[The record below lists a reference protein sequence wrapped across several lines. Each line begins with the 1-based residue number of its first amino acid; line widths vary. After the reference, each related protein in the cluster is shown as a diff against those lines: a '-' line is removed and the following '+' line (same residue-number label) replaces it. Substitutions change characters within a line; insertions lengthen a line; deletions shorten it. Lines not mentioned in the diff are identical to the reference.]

1 MTGTGTYP
9 SVSNPGLQGRLALK
23 KEFAYKYEGKIE
35 EIATKTKSMCM
46 AGNSFELSPH
56 QEFVKRFMSYDTPYN
71 SLLLYHGLGS
81 GKTCSASSMTE
92 TLRTYSK
99 YMANFKKII
108 IVASPN
114 VQENFKLQLFDP
126 MKLEKKKGL
135 WVLNGCVGNSLLNDL
150 NAYQIHSL
158 SKEDLTSIIKKIIR
172 DNYSFIGYVSFANF
186 IEKCRQSRDYKK
198 MKHTFESRVIVIDEI
213 HNIRITDQPSDSIGK
228 RVAGMLLELVK
239 NVKGMKFIF
248 MTGTP
253 MYNDAREIIFLLNL
267 FRLNDNRP
275 ILRVSEL
282 FTKEGELKPDGE
294 KRLLESV
301 NGYVSYVRGENPY
314 TFPYLITPKMYAD
327 KHSSFLLPNP
337 TVQFNEKDISVPL
350 KYIDLY
356 GVTLST
362 GQEEAYNAVV
372 GKLNDSM
379 EDFDLLDSLGYNELL
394 KPIQTLIISYPV
406 DKVFLTGEEG
416 LSHAMQYKTTKT
428 DFEYKETPLRGM
440 FEYDRLGEYSAKMK
454 TILDHIIHSEGT
466 VLVYSQYIAGGIIP
480 FALALEEYGFKR
492 YGEKKMSLFKDKKP
506 DVNVFNM
513 EKRADYKGPFKTA
526 KYAVISGDKL
536 LSPNVNEEIS
546 ALTQNNVH
554 GERVKVVLISQAGT
568 EGIDLKNLRQV
579 HILEPWYNL
588 NRIEQIIG
596 RARRNCSHKELP
608 LEERNVQLFLH
619 TAYLSDP
626 KVESLDHM
634 IYRIAEKKSIKIGKV
649 TRLLKRASVDCILHQ
664 EQQNFSQIEEKV
676 AIILSNGSTMDYVP
690 KDEPFSN
697 FCDYMENCNYACM
710 NEIKP
715 GDKEDTSTFSYAHTK
730 QAKVSDK
737 IKQLYQLRHVY
748 TLNEIIHKL
757 HSTTVTKLNIIRTL
771 QDMIEQESIVSDK
784 FDKTGTLVMV
794 GKLILFQPEELQD
807 PQIPMYQREHP
818 IPMKPLSFTLDS
830 VDVKEQESHPIVEIM
845 RGYYDK
851 ATLPPSDQVEMDWY
865 SMYYEATQYIQKQF
879 REIGKAELERYLV
892 THLCEQSNLK
902 EELDLL
908 NYLFSKTEHSE
919 FEQKLIQYY
928 KPLVLTRDDIT
939 YIQLLDR
946 DGIHSKGALYV
957 LRHERIGVEK
967 EIWTRATHTEKE
979 AVEAYPPEPVVV
991 SDLIGF
997 MGFFNDKHYHFKTKQ
1012 KQVRITTGKYVL
1024 NNKKTDLL
1032 TLLNDHIL
1040 HKMNFYTI
1048 ENTKSLNV
1056 FVLSI
1061 LAEVYLRFLDE
1072 TRSPRSFLSKM
1083 EYYIHIE
1090 APSIKKKK

>member
-9 SVSNPGLQGRLALK
+9 SVKDLGLQGKIALK

-46 AGNSFELSPH
+46 AGSSFELSPH

-81 GKTCSASSMTE
+81 GKTCSASTMTE
-92 TLRTYSK
+92 TLRTFSK
-99 YMANFKKII
+99 YMANFKKIMV
-108 IVASPN
+108 VASPN

-126 MKLEKKKGL
+126 SKLEKKKGL

-158 SKEDLTSIIKKIIR
+158 QKEELVSIIKKIIR

-198 MKHTFESRVIVIDEI
+198 LKHTFESRVIVIDEI
-213 HNIRITDQPSDSIGK
+213 HNIRITDQPSDSVGK

-275 ILRVSEL
+275 TLRVSEL
-282 FTKEGELKPDGE
+282 FTKEGELKPEGE
-294 KRLLESV
+294 KRLLESA

-337 TVQFNEKDISVPL
+337 TVQFNEKEITDPL
-350 KYIDLY
+350 KHIDLY
-356 GVTLST
+356 GVTMSETQEAAYTSVL
-362 GQEEAYNAVV
+362 GQLNA
-372 GKLNDSM
+372 SM

-394 KPIQTLIISYPV
+394 KPIQTLLISYPV
-406 DKVFLTGEEG
+406 DQGYLTGEEG
-416 LSHAMQYKTTKT
+416 LSHVMQYKTTKT
-428 DFEYKETPLRGM
+428 DFEYKETPMRGM
-440 FEYDRLGEYSAKMK
+440 FEYERLGEYSAKMK
-454 TILDHIIHSEGT
+454 RVLDHIIESEGT
-466 VLVYSQYIAGGIIP
+466 VLVYSQYITGGLIP

-492 YGEKKMSLFKDKKP
+492 YGEKNRSLFKEKKA
-506 DVNVFNM
+506 DANVYNL
-513 EKRADYKGPFKTA
+513 EKNASYKGPFKTA
-526 KYAVISGDKL
+526 RYAIISGDKL

-546 ALTQNNVH
+546 ALTQSNTR

-608 LEERNVQLFLH
+608 LTDRNVQLFLH
-619 TAYLSDP
+619 CAYLRDSR
-626 KVESLDHM
+626 VETLDHL
-634 IYRIAEKKSIKIGKV
+634 IYRMAEKKSIKIGKV
-649 TRLLKRASVDCILHQ
+649 TRLLKQASVDCILHQ
-664 EQQNFSQIEEKV
+664 EQQNFSRIEEVVGIK
-676 AIILSNGSTMDYVP
+676 LSNGVTMDYVP

-697 FCDYMENCNYACM
+697 FCDYMENCSYSCM
-710 NEIKP
+710 NTLNP
-715 GDKEDTSTFSYAHTK
+715 DDKEDTSTFSYAHTK
-730 QAKVSDK
+730 HSKVSDK
-737 IKQLYQLRHVY
+737 VKQLYQIRHVY

-757 HSTTVTKLNIIRTL
+757 HSNTVTKLNIIRTV
-771 QDMIEQESIVSDK
+771 QDMVEQETVVSDK
-784 FDKTGTLVMV
+784 FNKTGTLVMV

-807 PQIPMYQREHP
+807 PHLPMYQREHP
-818 IPMKPLSFTLDS
+818 IPLKPLSFTLETAE
-830 VDVKEQESHPIVEIM
+830 VKEEAHPMVEIM
-845 RGYYDK
+845 RANYDK
-851 ATLPPSDQVEMDWY
+851 ATLGDAEAEMDWY
-865 SMYYEATQYIQKQF
+865 SMYYEARQYIQKQF
-879 REIGKAELERYLV
+879 REIGASELDRYLI

-908 NYLFSKTEHSE
+908 NYLFSKTTHSE
-919 FEQKLIQYY
+919 FEEKLLQYY
-928 KPLVLTRDDIT
+928 KPLVLTHDDLT
-939 YIQLLDR
+939 YIHLLDR
-946 DGIHSKGALYV
+946 DGIHSKGMLYV
-957 LRHERIGVEK
+957 LRPEKVGVEK
-967 EIWTRATHTEKE
+967 EIWTRATHTER
-979 AVEAYPPEPVVV
+979 ATAEAYPPEPVVV
-991 SDLIGF
+991 ADLIGF

-1040 HKMNFYTI
+1040 RRPNFYTI
-1048 ENTKSLNV
+1048 ENTKTLNV
-1056 FVLSI
+1056 YVLSI

-1072 TRSPRSFLSKM
+1072 TRNPRSFLSKM
-1083 EYYIHIE
+1083 EYYVHIE
-1090 APSIKKKK
+1090 EPSIKKKK

>member
-9 SVSNPGLQGRLALK
+9 SVTNAGLQGKIALK

-46 AGNSFELSPH
+46 TGNSFELAPH

-81 GKTCSASSMTE
+81 GKTCSASTMTE
-92 TLRTYSK
+92 SLRTYSK
-99 YMANFKKII
+99 YMVNFKKIM

-126 MKLEKKKGL
+126 SKLEKKKGL

-150 NAYQIHSL
+150 NAYQINTL
-158 SKEDLTSIIKKIIR
+158 PKEELVSIIKKIIR

-198 MKHTFESRVIVIDEI
+198 LKHTFESRVIVIDEI

-253 MYNDAREIIFLLNL
+253 MYNDAREIVFLLNL
-267 FRLNDNRP
+267 FRLNDNRSV
-275 ILRVSEL
+275 LRVSDL
-282 FTKEGELKPDGE
+282 FSKEGELKPEGE
-294 KRLLESV
+294 KRLLESA
-301 NGYVSYVRGENPY
+301 NGYISYVRGENPY

-327 KHSSFLLPNP
+327 KRSSFLLPNP
-337 TVQFNEKDISVPL
+337 TVQFNEKEIAVPL

-356 GVTLST
+356 GATLSSQQEAAYMSVL
-362 GQEEAYNAVV
+362 GQ
-372 GKLNDSM
+372 LNDAI

-406 DKVFLTGEEG
+406 DGGYLTGEDG
-416 LSHAMQYKTTKT
+416 LTHVMQYKTTKT

-440 FEYDRLGEYSAKMK
+440 FEYDKLGVYSAKMK
-454 TILDHIIHSEGT
+454 TIMDHIIQSEGT
-466 VLVYSQYIAGGIIP
+466 VLVYSQYITGGLIP

-492 YGEKKMSLFKDKKP
+492 YGEKKMSLFKEKKQ
-506 DVNVFNM
+506 DANVYNL
-513 EKRADYKGPFKTA
+513 EKNPDYKGPVKTA
-526 KYAVISGDKL
+526 RYAMISGDKL

-546 ALTQNNVH
+546 ALTQNNTN
-554 GERVKVVLISQAGT
+554 GERIKVVLISQAGT

-579 HILEPWYNL
+579 HIIEPWYNL

-608 LEERNVQLFLH
+608 LKDRNVQLFLH
-619 TAYLSDP
+619 CAYLSDP
-626 KVESLDHM
+626 KVESLDHL
-634 IYRIAEKKSIKIGKV
+634 IYRMAEKKSIKIGKV
-649 TRLLKRASVDCILHQ
+649 TRLLKQASVDCILHK
-664 EQQNFSQIEEKV
+664 EQQNFSKIDQTVPIT
-676 AIILSNGSTMDYVP
+676 LSNGVTMDYIP

-697 FCDYMENCNYACM
+697 FCDYMENCNYSCM
-710 NEIKP
+710 NTLQP
-715 GDKEDTSTFSYAHTK
+715 GNKEDTSTFSYAHTK
-730 QAKVSDK
+730 QPKVSEK
-737 IKQLYQLRHVY
+737 VKQLYQIRHVY

-757 HSTTVTKLNIIRTL
+757 HSTTVTKLNIIRTI
-771 QDMIEQESIVSDK
+771 QDMIEQETIVSDK
-784 FDKTGTLVMV
+784 FNKTGTLVMV

-807 PQIPMYQREHP
+807 PQLTLYQREHP
-818 IPMKPLSFTLDS
+818 IPLKPISFTLDTADVKVQEVHPM
-830 VDVKEQESHPIVEIM
+830 VDVM
-845 RGYYDK
+845 RANYDK
-851 ATLPPSDQVEMDWY
+851 AYTKDEKTEMDWY
-865 SMYYEATQYIQKQF
+865 SMYYDARQYIQKQF
-879 REIGKAELERYLV
+879 PEIGTSELDRYLV

-908 NYLFSKTEHSE
+908 NYLFSKSTYGP
-919 FEQKLIQYY
+919 FEEKLIQYY
-928 KPLVLTRDDIT
+928 KPLINTLGDIT
-939 YIQLLDR
+939 YIHLLDR
-946 DGIHSKGALYV
+946 DGIHSKGVIYV
-957 LRHERIGVEK
+957 LRPEMVGIQK
-967 EIWTRATHTEKE
+967 DIWTRATHTEK
-979 AVEAYPPEPVVV
+979 AMVEAYPPEPIVV

-1040 HKMNFYTI
+1040 HRMNFYTI
-1048 ENTKSLNV
+1048 ENTKTLNV
-1056 FVLSI
+1056 YVLSI
-1061 LAEVYLRFLDE
+1061 LAEVYLRYLDE

-1083 EYYIHIE
+1083 EYFVHIE

>member
-9 SVSNPGLQGRLALK
+9 SVANPGLQGKIALK

-35 EIATKTKSMCM
+35 EIASKTKSICM
-46 AGNSFELSPH
+46 AGSSFELAPH

-81 GKTCSASSMTE
+81 GKTCSASTMTE

-99 YMANFKKII
+99 YMANFKKIMV
-108 IVASPN
+108 VASPN

-126 MKLEKKKGL
+126 TKLEKKKGL

-158 SKEDLTSIIKKIIR
+158 PREELVSIIKKIIR

-198 MKHTFESRVIVIDEI
+198 LKHTFESRVIVIDEI

-253 MYNDAREIIFLLNL
+253 MYNDAREIVFLLNL
-267 FRLNDNRP
+267 FRLNDNRS
-275 ILRVSEL
+275 ILRVSDV
-282 FTKEGELKPDGE
+282 FTKDGELKPDGE
-294 KRLLESV
+294 KRLLESA
-301 NGYVSYVRGENPY
+301 NGYISYVRGENPY
-314 TFPYLITPKMYAD
+314 SFPYLITPKMYAD
-327 KHSSFLLPNP
+327 QHSSFLLPNP
-337 TVQFNEKDISVPL
+337 TVQFNEKEITVPL

-356 GVTLST
+356 GISLS
-362 GQEEAYNAVV
+362 GQQEAAYQSVL
-372 GKLNDSM
+372 GKLNESV

-406 DKVFLTGEEG
+406 DQGYLTGEDG
-416 LSHAMQYKTTKT
+416 LSHVMQYKTTKT

-440 FEYDRLGEYSAKMK
+440 FEYDKLGEYSAKMK
-454 TILDHIIHSEGT
+454 SVLDHIIESEGI
-466 VLVYSQYIAGGIIP
+466 VLVYSQYITGGLIP

-506 DVNVFNM
+506 DVNVFNLG
-513 EKRADYKGPFKTA
+513 KNPDYTGPNKTA
-526 KYAVISGDKL
+526 KYAIISGDKL

-546 ALTQNNVH
+546 VLTQNNVH

-608 LEERNVQLFLH
+608 LEDRNVQLFLH
-619 TAYLSDP
+619 CAYLSDP
-626 KVESLDHM
+626 KVESLDHL
-634 IYRIAEKKSIKIGKV
+634 IYRMAEKKSIKIGKV

-664 EQQNFSQIEEKV
+664 EQQNFSNIDQKV
-676 AIILSNGSTMDYVP
+676 PITLSNGLTMDYVP

-697 FCDYMENCNYACM
+697 FCDYMENCNYACI
-710 NEIKP
+710 NELKP
-715 GDKEDTSTFSYAHTK
+715 GDVEDTSTFSYAHTK
-730 QAKVSDK
+730 QSKVSDK
-737 IKQLYQLRHVY
+737 VKQLYQVRHVY
-748 TLNEIIHKL
+748 TLNEIIHRL
-757 HSTTVTKLNIIRTL
+757 HSNTVTKLNIIRTL
-771 QDMIEQESIVSDK
+771 QDMIEQETIVSDK
-784 FDKTGTLVMV
+784 FNKTGTLVMV

-807 PQIPMYQREHP
+807 PHLPMYQREHP
-818 IPMKPLSFTLDS
+818 IPVKPLSFTLDTTEVKVQEGHPM
-830 VDVKEQESHPIVEIM
+830 VDIM
-845 RGYYDK
+845 RTNYNK
-851 ATLPPSDQVEMDWY
+851 ATLPPSEAVEMDWY
-865 SMYYEATQYIQKQF
+865 SMYYEATQYINKQF
-879 REIGKAELERYLV
+879 KEIGSAELDRYLV

-908 NYLFSKTEHSE
+908 NYLFSKTDHSE
-919 FEQKLIQYY
+919 FEHKLLQYY
-928 KPLVLTRDDIT
+928 KPLVITHDDMS
-939 YIQLLDR
+939 YIHLLDR
-946 DGIHSKGALYV
+946 DGIHSKGVIYV
-957 LRHERIGVEK
+957 LRPELVGVEK
-967 EIWTRATHTEKE
+967 EVWTRATHTEKT

-1024 NNKKTDLL
+1024 NNKKTDIL
-1032 TLLNDHIL
+1032 TLLNDQIL
-1040 HKMNFYTI
+1040 HKLNFYTI
-1048 ENTKSLNV
+1048 ENSKSLNV
-1056 FVLSI
+1056 FILSI
-1061 LAEVYLRFLDE
+1061 VAEVYLRYLDE

-1083 EYYIHIE
+1083 EYYQHIE
-1090 APSIKKKK
+1090 APSIKKK

>member
-9 SVSNPGLQGRLALK
+9 SVANPGLQGKIALK

-35 EIATKTKSMCM
+35 EIASKTKSICM
-46 AGNSFELSPH
+46 AGSSFELAPH

-81 GKTCSASSMTE
+81 GKTCSASTMTE

-99 YMANFKKII
+99 YMANFKKIMV
-108 IVASPN
+108 VASPN
-114 VQENFKLQLFDP
+114 VQENFKLQLFNP
-126 MKLEKKKGL
+126 TKLEKKKGL

-158 SKEDLTSIIKKIIR
+158 PREELVSIIKKIIR

-198 MKHTFESRVIVIDEI
+198 LKHTFESRVIVIDEI

-253 MYNDAREIIFLLNL
+253 MYNDAREIVFLLNL
-267 FRLNDNRP
+267 FRLNDNRS
-275 ILRVSEL
+275 ILRVSDV

-294 KRLLESV
+294 KRLLESA
-301 NGYVSYVRGENPY
+301 NGYISYVRGENPY
-314 TFPYLITPKMYAD
+314 SFPYLITPKMYAD
-327 KHSSFLLPNP
+327 QHSSFLLTNP
-337 TVQFNEKDISVPL
+337 TVQFNEKEISVPL

-356 GVTLST
+356 GISLS
-362 GQEEAYNAVV
+362 GQQEAAYQSVL
-372 GKLNDSM
+372 GKLNDSV

-406 DKVFLTGEEG
+406 DQGYLTGEDG
-416 LSHAMQYKTTKT
+416 LSHVMQYKTTKT

-440 FEYDRLGEYSAKMK
+440 FEYDKLGEYSAKMK
-454 TILDHIIHSEGT
+454 SVLDHIIESEGI
-466 VLVYSQYIAGGIIP
+466 VLVYSQYITGGLIP

-506 DVNVFNM
+506 DVNVFNLG
-513 EKRADYKGPFKTA
+513 KNPDYKGPNKTA
-526 KYAVISGDKL
+526 KYAIISGDKL

-546 ALTQNNVH
+546 VLTQNNVH

-608 LEERNVQLFLH
+608 LEDRNVQLFLH
-619 TAYLSDP
+619 CAYLSDP
-626 KVESLDHM
+626 KVESLDHL
-634 IYRIAEKKSIKIGKV
+634 IYRMAEKKSIKIGKV

-664 EQQNFSQIEEKV
+664 EQQNFSNIDQKV
-676 AIILSNGSTMDYVP
+676 PITLSNGLTMDYVP

-697 FCDYMENCNYACM
+697 FCDYMENCNYACI
-710 NEIKP
+710 NELKS
-715 GDKEDTSTFSYAHTK
+715 GDVEDTSTFSYAHTK
-730 QAKVSDK
+730 QSKVSDK
-737 IKQLYQLRHVY
+737 VKQLYQVRHVY
-748 TLNEIIHKL
+748 TLNEIIHRL
-757 HSTTVTKLNIIRTL
+757 HSNTVTKLNIIRTI
-771 QDMIEQESIVSDK
+771 QDMIEQETIVSDK
-784 FDKTGTLVMV
+784 FNKTGTLVMV

-807 PQIPMYQREHP
+807 PHLPMYQREHP
-818 IPMKPLSFTLDS
+818 IPVKPLSFTLDTT
-830 VDVKEQESHPIVEIM
+830 DVKVQEGHPMVDIM
-845 RGYYDK
+845 RTNYNK
-851 ATLPPSDQVEMDWY
+851 ATLPPSEAVEMDWY
-865 SMYYEATQYIQKQF
+865 SMYYEATQYINKQF
-879 REIGKAELERYLV
+879 KEIGQAELDRYLV

-908 NYLFSKTEHSE
+908 NYLFSKTDHSE
-919 FEQKLIQYY
+919 FEQKLLQYY
-928 KPLVLTRDDIT
+928 KPLVLTHEDMS
-939 YIQLLDR
+939 YIHLLDR
-946 DGIHSKGALYV
+946 DGIHSKGVLYV
-957 LRHERIGVEK
+957 LRPELVGVEK
-967 EIWTRATHTEKE
+967 EVWTRATHTEKT
-979 AVEAYPPEPVVV
+979 AVEAYPPEPVIV
-991 SDLIGF
+991 SNLIGF

-1024 NNKKTDLL
+1024 NNKKTDIL
-1032 TLLNDHIL
+1032 TLLNDQIL
-1040 HKMNFYTI
+1040 HRLNFYTI
-1048 ENTKSLNV
+1048 ENSKSLNV
-1056 FVLSI
+1056 FILSI
-1061 LAEVYLRFLDE
+1061 VAEVYLRYLDE

-1083 EYYIHIE
+1083 EYYQHIE
-1090 APSIKKKK
+1090 APSIKKK

>member
-9 SVSNPGLQGRLALK
+9 SVKDQGLQGKIALK

-35 EIATKTKSMCM
+35 EIASKTKSMCI

-81 GKTCSASSMTE
+81 GKTCSASTMTE
-92 TLRTYSK
+92 SLRTYSK
-99 YMANFKKII
+99 YMVNFKKIM

-126 MKLEKKKGL
+126 TKLEKKKGL
-135 WVLNGCVGNSLLNDL
+135 WVLNGCVGNSLLGDL

-158 SKEDLTSIIKKIIR
+158 PKEELVSIIKKIIR

-186 IEKCRQSRDYKK
+186 IEKCRQSRDFKK
-198 MKHTFESRVIVIDEI
+198 LKHTFESRVIVIDEI

-253 MYNDAREIIFLLNL
+253 MYNDAREIVFLLNL
-267 FRLNDNRP
+267 FRLNDNRS
-275 ILRVSEL
+275 ILRVSDL
-282 FTKEGELKPDGE
+282 FSKEGELKPDGE
-294 KRLLESV
+294 KRLLESA

-337 TVQFNEKDISVPL
+337 TVQFNEKEIAVPL

-356 GVTLST
+356 GVTLSAQQEAAYYSVL
-362 GQEEAYNAVV
+362 GQ
-372 GKLNDSM
+372 LNDTM

-406 DKVFLTGEEG
+406 EKNYMTGEEG
-416 LSHAMQYKTTKT
+416 LSHVMQYKTTKT
-428 DFEYKETPLRGM
+428 EFEYKETPLRGM

-454 TILDHIIHSEGT
+454 TVLDHIIHSEGT
-466 VLVYSQYIAGGIIP
+466 VLVYSQYIMGGIIP

-492 YGEKKMSLFKDKKP
+492 YGEKKMSLFKDKKQ
-506 DVNVFNM
+506 DVNVFNL
-513 EKRADYKGPFKTA
+513 EKKPDYKGTVKTA
-526 KYAVISGDKL
+526 RYAIISGDKL

-554 GERVKVVLISQAGT
+554 GERIKVVLISQAGT

-579 HILEPWYNL
+579 HIIEPWYNL

-608 LEERNVQLFLH
+608 LDERNVQLFLH
-619 TAYLSDP
+619 CAYLSDP
-626 KVESLDHM
+626 KEETLDHL
-634 IYRIAEKKSIKIGKV
+634 IYRMAEKKSIKIGKV
-649 TRLLKRASVDCILHQ
+649 TRLLKQASVDCILHQ
-664 EQQNFSQIEEKV
+664 EQQNFSQIEEVVPIK
-676 AIILSNGSTMDYVP
+676 LSNGVTMEYAP

-697 FCDYMENCNYACM
+697 FCDYMENCNYSCM
-710 NEIKP
+710 NTLSPEA
-715 GDKEDTSTFSYAHTK
+715 KEDTSTFSYAHTK
-730 QAKVSDK
+730 HPKVSDK
-737 IKQLYQLRHVY
+737 IKQLYQIRHVY

-757 HSTTVTKLNIIRTL
+757 HSNTVTKLNIIRTL
-771 QDMIEQESIVSDK
+771 QDMIEQETIVSDK
-784 FDKTGTLVMV
+784 FNKTGTLVMV

-807 PQIPMYQREHP
+807 PHIPMYQREHP
-818 IPMKPLSFTLDS
+818 IQVKPLSFTLDAAE
-830 VDVKEQESHPIVEIM
+830 VKEEVHPMVDIM
-845 RGYYDK
+845 RASYNK
-851 ATLPPSDQVEMDWY
+851 ATIPTDPNEEMDWY
-865 SMYYEATQYIQKQF
+865 SMYYEAAQYIKKQF
-879 REIGKAELERYLV
+879 REIGPVELDRYLV

-908 NYLFSKTEHSE
+908 NYLFSKTSHSE
-919 FEQKLIQYY
+919 FEDKLLQYY
-928 KPLVLTRDDIT
+928 KPLVITHDNLT
-939 YIQLLDR
+939 YIHLLDR
-946 DGIHSKGALYV
+946 DGIHSKGTIYV
-957 LRHERIGVEK
+957 LRSELIGIEK

-979 AVEAYPPEPVVV
+979 TAEAYPPEPVVV
-991 SDLIGF
+991 ADLIGF

-1032 TLLNDHIL
+1032 NLLNDNIL
-1040 HKMNFYTI
+1040 RKKNFYTI
-1048 ENTKSLNV
+1048 ENSKALNV

-1061 LAEVYLRFLDE
+1061 VAEVYLRFLDE